1 MPTSI
6 VPGHGELQTRSDVQE
21 RLARIEARRADVKKM
36 VAQGKSLEQVKDA
49 LGEKGQAPGY
59 DVSQF
64 PDFTTVVYT
73 EYSKKKS

>member
-1 MPTSI
+1 
-6 VPGHGELQTRSDVQE
+6 
-21 RLARIEARRADVKKM
+21 M
-36 VAQGKSLEQVKDA
+36 VAQGKSLDQVKEA